1 MPPLSVKDLTM
12 PAAAFTMAIIL
23 TAHVYNSINHAR
35 LDAAIARDQKLTEI
49 EEKRRKRYEESLR
62 TIERKEQEKTFQ
74 NNPST

>member
-1 MPPLSVKDLTM
+1 MPPLGVKDLTM

-49 EEKRRKRYEESLR
+49 EEQRKKRYQESLR
-62 TIERKEQEKTFQ
+62 TIERKEREREIE
-74 NNPST
+74 S